1 MPSGLGA
8 AAAAAASSSHS
19 SRDAAGFGHHDVSSF
34 ERLMNAFNELRE
46 DVKRV
51 EDKVDG
57 MIELGQQRADKL
69 SDTVREI
76 DDRLR
81 SVVSR

>member
-1 MPSGLGA
+1 MMEILTEIQSNING
-8 AAAAAASSSHS
+8 
-19 SRDAAGFGHHDVSSF
+19 
-34 ERLMNAFNELRE
+34 LRE